1 MRGLL
6 ERRRGARLS
15 FMSTE
20 PTLLDPET
28 LDKLRRR
35 FPLRMDRQGHFA
47 FEGDPLT
54 HPGVVALFRAG
65 LDVNEAG
72 ETELHVAEQFTFLT
86 VDDLPLRALRVESTE
101 AERAPLLRLDDGR
114 CLPLD
119 PASLWEEPEHG
130 LRCTV
135 PSRRSGR
142 PIGVRFSNTATMDLC
157 TWMIWEDEGGR
168 PELECR
174 GQRWTIRECPPT

>member
-1 MRGLL
+1 
-6 ERRRGARLS
+6 
-15 FMSTE
+15 MSTE

-35 FPLRMDRQGHFA
+35 FPLRMDRQGNFA

-54 HPGVVALFRAG
+54 HPGIVAMFRAG

-72 ETELHVAEQFTFLT
+72 ETELHVAGQWTYLT
-86 VDDLPLRALRVESTE
+86 VDDLPLRALRVERPAGDDE
-101 AERAPLLRLDDGR
+101 ALPLLMLDDGR

-119 PASLWEEPEHG
+119 PQSLWEEPEHG

-135 PSRRSGR
+135 PSQRSGR

-157 TWMIWEDEGGR
+157 RWMVWEDDFAR
-168 PELECR
+168 PKLECR
-174 GQRWTIRECPPT
+174 GRRWSIRECLPT